1 MARNAARKTAP
12 RGLFKVQTKNFK
24 HNKSVIKDTK
34 KCKLVPENNYKH
46 HPRHAAF
53 TLAELLTAVLVI
65 SVIMVALAP
74 VITKRMKDNVSVTT
88 DNKKGL
94 EVFTN
99 PGTYTFDVPIGI
111 NTLFLQGSGGGGGG
125 AGSTYVEKEK
135 SFTSSTTWTVPVGV
149 NEITLVITGAGG
161 GGGGAN
167 GQANSGNIEL
177 SQSVPKT
184 SCLSDE
190 LLVMRAADD
199 GSDICITKNNLD
211 GRTLIYSAFGYTSPE
226 DTCTRGYCC
235 WQHTDQGFKRD
246 SCTYDGA
253 ARICHAYK
261 GTLDSTGN
269 LARSNIYRLP
279 TVTEW
284 KRMAYYE
291 NSDTG
296 FLKRLQMCD
305 GRNQP
310 NNVVTGCTASGTGS
324 RFGPCKGSFED
335 QCSTWRYHAQNHTD
349 LQLHG
354 NRATNTGSTDNVTIA
369 ESVRCMR
376 SLKYYNNYS
385 GSGGSSGAVLE
396 KTINVLPNDTFEIT
410 IGQGGA
416 GGASKTKGSQGGT
429 TKIVHKRKNI
439 ELGTY
444 YVKGGLGGNPAT
456 TSAHGS
462 AYLNNTTS
470 SGTTPSGTCYSRNRK
485 DTSDSFTGGNT
496 SCTTISYSGES
507 GTSTKGGNGGRV
519 KNEGSINNGEA
530 SSGGIVYVSPLCNEN
545 LNPLAGPYSTSNC
558 GTDKRKATQR
568 ATNEEIRLAKGQ
580 NASTAGFGGGGGL
593 TPAWANSTSHF
604 YQGGKGAN
612 GKVEITYKVALPG
625 GGGGSSAR
633 VAGVDNNN
641 KAYEIIYKVSEGD
654 RIVFKVGSGGSGG
667 VENQDG
673 LNGSATVVGDND
685 IVFLAGEGGK
695 TATDTDKNNLKGGR
709 GGYTSYINE
718 EDNIQSNIQTGI
730 KLKSKTP
737 PITYTINPP
746 NNSFKGQNGTRGGVP
761 EADTIQ
767 SGYTITNTIF
777 SYGFNGGMGASPF
790 NVEKS
795 KTAASISCGG
805 GIQGTLGQTTNLKY
819 LCTSGNTKGNDARN
833 HDPVNNEF
841 GGSGGGGGGVK
852 DDSFEQGTGGNGSS
866 GYLRIRWD
874 ASEQE

>member
-94 EVFTN
+94 EIFTN

-135 SFTSSTTWTVPVGV
+135 SFTSSATWIVPTGV
-149 NEITLVITGAGG
+149 NEITLTITGAGG

-167 GQANSGNIEL
+167 GAATP
-177 SQSVPKT
+177 SVNEKNNAVYNNK
-184 SCLSDE
+184 CLSDE
-190 LLVMRAADD
+190 FLAIRGSENEADLCITRANITNRESDTWWGEYVYKDYEGCTIDVCCWENSTMMACSNTPTSNGALMGCKRPVCTFYGADD
-199 GSDICITKNNLD
+199 LCVRYKTGLD
-211 GRTLIYSAFGYTSPE
+211 DLK
-226 DTCTRGYCC
+226 
-235 WQHTDQGFKRD
+235 QV
-246 SCTYDGA
+246 
-253 ARICHAYK
+253 
-261 GTLDSTGN
+261 
-269 LARSNIYRLP
+269 YRLP
-279 TVTEW
+279 NEYELEKIRRYLMDWSTNKGTDGLNLCSF
-284 KRMAYYE
+284 YYLQSYGGFP
-291 NSDTG
+291 NTSFCASVGGACKGAFNDTCQSNMVWGQARDTG
-296 FLKRLQMCD
+296 APILLDFSQA
-305 GRNQP
+305 P
-310 NNVVTGCTASGTGS
+310 ASSWVNTDAAIS
-324 RFGPCKGSFED
+324 SKNAY
-335 QCSTWRYHAQNHTD
+335 ST
-349 LQLHG
+349 
-354 NRATNTGSTDNVTIA
+354 
-369 ESVRCMR
+369 RCVR
-376 SLKYYNNYS
+376 SLNRYTRYS
-385 GSGGSSGAVLE
+385 ASGGSSGAVLE

-456 TSAHGS
+456 TSAHGK
-462 AYLNNTTS
+462 AYTNGTASNN
-470 SGTTPSGTCYSRNRK
+470 TTPSGTCYSRNRK
-485 DTSDSFTGGNT
+485 DTTDSFTGGNT

-507 GTSTKGGNGGRV
+507 GSSTKGGNGGRV
-519 KNEGSINNGEA
+519 KNTGTINNGEA
-530 SSGGIVYVSPLCNEN
+530 SSGGYLYVDSSRTAN
-545 LNPLAGPYSTSNC
+545 
-558 GTDKRKATQR
+558 QR

-580 NASTAGFGGGGGL
+580 NASTPGFGGGGGL

-604 YQGGKGAN
+604 YQGGKGAS

-667 VENQDG
+667 IENQDG

>member
-1 MARNAARKTAP
+1 MKKIYARRP
-12 RGLFKVQTKNFK
+12 RGAQYIAVQKGC
-24 HNKSVIKDTK
+24 K
-34 KCKLVPENNYKH
+34 K
-46 HPRHAAF
+46 AF

-74 VITKRMKDNVSVTT
+74 VITKRMKDNLSVTT

-94 EVFTN
+94 EIYAN
-99 PGTYTFDVPIGI
+99 PGTYTFDVPVGI
-111 NTLFLQGSGGGGGG
+111 NTLFIQGAGGGGGGAGASVSDPRTVTFTSSTTWKVPTGVNQITFEITGSGGGGGG
-125 AGSTYVEKEK
+125 ANGAS
-135 SFTSSTTWTVPVGV
+135 SGATSCENNP
-149 NEITLVITGAGG
+149 
-161 GGGGAN
+161 GAN
-167 GQANSGNIEL
+167 GKPNSSEL
-177 SQSVPKT
+177 AKYPLFHALRIS
-184 SCLSDE
+184 
-190 LLVMRAADD
+190 DD
-199 GSDICITKNNLD
+199 GSDLCIFKRNAVDD
-211 GRTLIYSAFGYTSPE
+211 GTWPYRNFDTTILKTGEQCTSE
-226 DTCTRGYCC
+226 YCC
-235 WQHTDQGFKRD
+235 WYADGENQTAGNGGLAYPYTYPGAKRAVCKFQ
-246 SCTYDGA
+246 SASRACAIYGRTINSGPTYG
-253 ARICHAYK
+253 
-261 GTLDSTGN
+261 
-269 LARSNIYRLP
+269 YRLP
-279 TVTEW
+279 TETE
-284 KRMAYYE
+284 
-291 NSDTG
+291 
-296 FLKRLQMCD
+296 LKKWVKYLD
-305 GRNQP
+305 DF
-310 NNVVTGCTASGTGS
+310 S
-324 RFGPCKGSFED
+324 R
-335 QCSTWRYHAQNHTD
+335 
-349 LQLHG
+349 
-354 NRATNTGSTDNVTIA
+354 NTGSNGLQLCCHNYLTSEPNTVPQCSDAGVCRGSDWNNRCTPCQVWSSSSDASFTWSSKDSETVTRHNSGWA
-369 ESVRCMR
+369 LSVRCVK

-507 GTSTKGGNGGRV
+507 GSSTKGGNGGRV
-519 KNEGSINNGEA
+519 KNTGTINNGEA
-530 SSGGIVYVSPLCNEN
+530 SSGGYLYVDSSRTAN
-545 LNPLAGPYSTSNC
+545 
-558 GTDKRKATQR
+558 QR

-667 VENQDG
+667 IENQDG

>member
-1 MARNAARKTAP
+1 MSKLNTKTA
-12 RGLFKVQTKNFK
+12 RRYF
-24 HNKSVIKDTK
+24 
-34 KCKLVPENNYKH
+34 C
-46 HPRHAAF
+46 AAF

-65 SVIMVALAP
+65 SIIMVALAP
-74 VITKRMKDNVSVTT
+74 VITKRMKDNISVTT

-94 EVFTN
+94 EIFTN
-99 PGTYTFDVPIGI
+99 PGTYTFDVPVGI
-111 NTLFLQGSGGGGGG
+111 NTLFLQGAGGGGGG

-149 NEITLVITGAGG
+149 NEITLAITGAGG

-167 GQANSGNIEL
+167 GKAAASVNEKNS
-177 SQSVPKT
+177 SVYNDK
-184 SCLSDE
+184 CLGDEFLATRGSSDE
-190 LLVMRAADD
+190 TDL
-199 GSDICITKNNLD
+199 CITKNNINFENVNCSAYKKYTKKLGESATITELACWEASTSTSLCTTSSSGVKGCGLQVCNSMGA
-211 GRTLIYSAFGYTSPE
+211 GRICNLYKAQG
-226 DTCTRGYCC
+226 TCTTQAN
-235 WQHTDQGFKRD
+235 W
-246 SCTYDGA
+246 GA
-253 ARICHAYK
+253 
-261 GTLDSTGN
+261 
-269 LARSNIYRLP
+269 YRLP
-279 TVTEW
+279 NLTEGNKIVKYVDAW
-284 KRMAYYE
+284 SRNAGTNGIGLCTLNYRGIYTDGSADEPDIVPVCKSYSGCVGMYTCTPYAIWLSGGANIIYDNAKQLRTYTAA
-291 NSDTG
+291 NDNGWTG
-296 FLKRLQMCD
+296 
-305 GRNQP
+305 
-310 NNVVTGCTASGTGS
+310 T
-324 RFGPCKGSFED
+324 
-335 QCSTWRYHAQNHTD
+335 
-349 LQLHG
+349 
-354 NRATNTGSTDNVTIA
+354 
-369 ESVRCMR
+369 VRCVR
-376 SLKYYNNYS
+376 SLNRYTRYS
-385 GSGGSSGAVLE
+385 ASGGSSGAVLE

-456 TSAHGS
+456 TSAHGK
-462 AYLNNTTS
+462 AYTNGTAANN
-470 SGTTPSGTCYSRNRK
+470 TTPSGTCYSRNRK

-507 GTSTKGGNGGRV
+507 GSSTKGGNGGRV
-519 KNEGSINNGEA
+519 KNTGSINNGEA
-530 SSGGIVYVSPLCNEN
+530 SSGGYLYVDSSRTAN
-545 LNPLAGPYSTSNC
+545 
-558 GTDKRKATQR
+558 QR

-667 VENQDG
+667 IENQDG

-852 DDSFEQGTGGNGSS
+852 DDSFEQGQGGNGSS

>member
-1 MARNAARKTAP
+1 MK
-12 RGLFKVQTKNFK
+12 FK
-24 HNKSVIKDTK
+24 HG
-34 KCKLVPENNYKH
+34 
-46 HPRHAAF
+46 F

-65 SVIMVALAP
+65 SIIMVALAP

-94 EVFTN
+94 EIFAN
-99 PGTYTFDVPIGI
+99 PGTYTFDVPVGI
-111 NTLFLQGSGGGGGG
+111 NTLFIQGAGGGGGGAGASVSDPKTVTFTNSTTWKVPTGVNQITFEITGSGGGGGG
-125 AGSTYVEKEK
+125 ANGGS
-135 SFTSSTTWTVPVGV
+135 SGATSCENNP
-149 NEITLVITGAGG
+149 
-161 GGGGAN
+161 GAN
-167 GQANSGNIEL
+167 GKPNSSEL
-177 SQSVPKT
+177 AKYP
-184 SCLSDE
+184 LFHALRISDDGSD
-190 LLVMRAADD
+190 LCIFKRNAADD
-199 GSDICITKNNLD
+199 GLWPYNN
-211 GRTLIYSAFGYTSPE
+211 A
-226 DTCTRGYCC
+226 DTTFLNSGEACTATDCC
-235 WQHTDQGFKRD
+235 WKATNDKYTGSTGALAYPYNYLGNKRAV
-246 SCTYDGA
+246 CTYNSAVRLCSVYG
-253 ARICHAYK
+253 R
-261 GTLDSTGN
+261 STPQGPTYN
-269 LARSNIYRLP
+269 YRLP
-279 TVTEW
+279 SIDELIKIKKYINEYSRNAGNNGLQLCTRNYLISEPNTVPQCSALSYCIGSDYLNRCDPSILW
-284 KRMAYYE
+284 GASASYFSWGSGAP
-291 NSDTG
+291 NDTG
-296 FLKRLQMCD
+296 IAVSTMSKTR
-305 GRNQP
+305 
-310 NNVVTGCTASGTGS
+310 TA
-324 RFGPCKGSFED
+324 
-335 QCSTWRYHAQNHTD
+335 
-349 LQLHG
+349 
-354 NRATNTGSTDNVTIA
+354 
-369 ESVRCMR
+369 SVRCVK

-462 AYLNNTTS
+462 AYSNNTTS

-507 GTSTKGGNGGRV
+507 GSSTKGGNGGRV
-519 KNEGSINNGEA
+519 KNTGSINNGEA
-530 SSGGIVYVSPLCNEN
+530 SSGGYLYVDSSRTAN
-545 LNPLAGPYSTSNC
+545 
-558 GTDKRKATQR
+558 QR

-580 NASTAGFGGGGGL
+580 NASTPGFGGGGGL

-604 YQGGKGAN
+604 YQGGKGAS

-667 VENQDG
+667 IENQDG

>member
-1 MARNAARKTAP
+1 MTQKFCTQN
-12 RGLFKVQTKNFK
+12 L
-24 HNKSVIKDTK
+24 HK
-34 KCKLVPENNYKH
+34 K
-46 HPRHAAF
+46 AF

-65 SVIMVALAP
+65 SIIMVALAP

-94 EVFTN
+94 EIFTN
-99 PGTYTFDVPIGI
+99 PGTYTFDVPVGI
-111 NTLFLQGSGGGGGG
+111 NTLFIQGAGGGGGG
-125 AGSTYVEKEK
+125 AGSTYIEKEK
-135 SFTSSTTWTVPVGV
+135 SFTSSTTWTVPTGV
-149 NEITLVITGAGG
+149 NEITLSITGSGG

-167 GQANSGNIEL
+167 GAPTGL
-177 SQSVPKT
+177 S
-184 SCLSDE
+184 CRSDE
-190 LLVMRAADD
+190 FRAPRGADGETDLCWMTKNRDHRSTSGQVGTFWNGGVLIPSPYTTACTSTNCAWGFDD
-199 GSDICITKNNLD
+199 GVMVYTDYGANNVC
-211 GRTLIYSAFGYTSPE
+211 RSYTSTLYPE
-226 DTCTRGYCC
+226 SKGYRLPKY
-235 WQHTDQGFKRD
+235 DEFKKVQKYFDDWVR
-246 SCTYDGA
+246 
-253 ARICHAYK
+253 K
-261 GTLDSTGN
+261 GTLDFCIQNSCIRFPNKDCVLNTDSKIKKCS
-269 LARSNIYRLP
+269 ARTKCLGVKNNWCAPQIIAGSNCEFR
-279 TVTEW
+279 W
-284 KRMAYYE
+284 DADG
-291 NSDTG
+291 SD
-296 FLKRLQMCD
+296 
-305 GRNQP
+305 
-310 NNVVTGCTASGTGS
+310 A
-324 RFGPCKGSFED
+324 GPEVFSSFE
-335 QCSTWRYHAQNHTD
+335 
-349 LQLHG
+349 G
-354 NRATNTGSTDNVTIA
+354 FAT
-369 ESVRCMR
+369 SVRCVKPIN
-376 SLKYYNNYS
+376 SYTPYS
-385 GSGGSSGAVLE
+385 ASGGSSGAVLE

-416 GGASKTKGSQGGT
+416 GGASKTKGSQGET

-456 TSAHGS
+456 TSAHGK
-462 AYLNNTTS
+462 AYTNGTATNN
-470 SGTTPSGTCYSRNRK
+470 TTPSGTCYSRNRK

-507 GTSTKGGNGGRV
+507 GSSTKGGNGGRV
-519 KNEGSINNGEA
+519 KNTGSINNGEA
-530 SSGGIVYVSPLCNEN
+530 SSGGYLYVDSSRTAN
-545 LNPLAGPYSTSNC
+545 
-558 GTDKRKATQR
+558 QR

-580 NASTAGFGGGGGL
+580 NASTPGFGGGGGL

-604 YQGGKGAN
+604 YQGGRGAN

-805 GIQGTLGQTTNLKY
+805 GISGTLGQTTNLKY

-852 DDSFEQGTGGNGSS
+852 DDSFEQGQGGNGSS